1 MPYVDT
7 NNDYDAS
14 LQPDDDPDFYS
25 YPIQRSYANY

>member
-14 LQPDDDPDFYS
+14 LQPDDPDFYS